1 MLDSTN
7 IGIDGGVG
15 KIGAGK
21 IMLCS
26 FFGFGNTGLKKDRA
40 FGARAFFG

>member
-26 FFGFGNTGLKKDRA
+26 FLVLVILDQKMTELL
-40 FGARAFFG
+40 GARAFFG